1 MAQKFQPLGELS
13 TLEKFEPYI
22 QPPWLANISCSI
34 LPRSKAV
41 LTAQNLMGPAI
52 FTDSSARNGLVG
64 IEIYSPNMRSISI
77 SSTTMATTD
86 TLNAFT
92 GELLAIDMALAQ
104 LLFLARQIQA
114 RIHEDVT
121 VFIDSQAALKAIS
134 GFTIQSGQFLTKN
147 IIGKVQKLKENG
159 IACRLQ

>member
-1 MAQKFQPLGELS
+1 MPLQKLAQKFQPLGDLS

-34 LPRSKAV
+34 LPRPEAV
-41 LTAQNLMGPAI
+41 LAAQNLIDPAI

-64 IEIYSPNMRSISI
+64 IGIYSPNMRIIPI
-77 SSTTMATTD
+77 SSTTVATTD

-92 GELLAIDMALAQ
+92 GELLAIDVALAQ
-104 LLFLARQIQA
+104 LLFLARQTQA

-121 VFIDSQAALKAIS
+121 VFTDSQAALKAIS
-134 GFTIQSGQFLTKN
+134 GFTI
-147 IIGKVQKLKENG
+147 
-159 IACRLQ
+159 